1 MKQNLIV
8 FSLLLALAGCSAE
21 PEAAKES
28 LIKVDGEHVIL
39 TEPDKA
45 DFLKLATVDRNQ
57 GSTLRL
63 PGRLVWNEEK
73 TVRVVPQLGG
83 RVQSIAVDV
92 GNTVKTGQPLAVL
105 SSPDYG
111 QAQAEARKAR
121 AEALVATQGL
131 ERNRQLRQA
140 GVIAEKDWQQA
151 EATAIAARAEADRA
165 GRRLAGLG
173 GDGDGFYVLRSP
185 LAGVVVERN
194 LNPGMEFR
202 PEQVGTPLF
211 VVTDPASLWIQLD
224 ASEADL
230 AHLKAGELLQIEVK
244 QFPGERFAGRI
255 RYVAD
260 FVNPNSRSIKVRG
273 EVANADRRLKGE
285 MFVQGLIELPATD
298 ALRVPATAVFL
309 LGDKRYVFVE
319 EGSGRYRRQ
328 LVEVGS
334 DREGWVDVLA
344 GVKAGE
350 KVVTEGNLHLLKYF
364 KPLPGVPKS
373 AQSPA
378 KPAEKQAAK

>member
-8 FSLLLALAGCSAE
+8 FFLLLALAGCSAE
-21 PEAAKES
+21 PEAAKDA
-28 LIKVDGEHVIL
+28 LIKVDGEQVIL

-45 DFLKLATVDRNQ
+45 DFLKLAVVDR
-57 GSTLRL
+57 TLRL

-92 GNTVKTGQPLAVL
+92 GNTVKPGQPLALL

-111 QAQAEARKAR
+111 QAQADARKAR
-121 AEALVATQGL
+121 ADAQVATQGL
-131 ERNRQLRQA
+131 ARNRQLREA
-140 GVIAEKDWQQA
+140 GVIAEKDWQLA
-151 EATAIAARAEADRA
+151 EASAIAAKAEADRA
-165 GRRLAGLG
+165 SRRLAGLG
-173 GDGDGFYVLRSP
+173 GDGNGSYVLRSP

-202 PEQVGTPLF
+202 PEQGGAALF

-230 AHLKAGELLQIEVK
+230 AHLQAGAPLQIEVK

-260 FVNPNSRSIKVRG
+260 FVDPTSRSIKVRG

-285 MFVQGLIELPATD
+285 MFVQGLIELPASD
-298 ALRVPATAVFL
+298 ALRVPAAAVFL
-309 LGDKRYVFVE
+309 LGEKRYVFVE
-319 EGSGRYRRQ
+319 EGTGRYRRQ
-328 LVEVGS
+328 QVETGA
-334 DREGWVDVLA
+334 DRDGWIDVLA
-344 GVKAGE
+344 GLKVGE
-350 KVVTEGNLHLLKYF
+350 KVVTEGNLYLLKYF
-364 KPLPGVPKS
+364 KPLAGAAK
-373 AQSPA
+373 ALE